1 MPKSVAA
8 GISGFIA
15 TCAHTFMVYGC
26 IFIFDGTG
34 IRAAL
39 EKIGMAGTGY
49 IGVIL
54 IGLPSEILEAVASLV
69 VCALVYAA
77 LFFAGKKKSKLS
89 QQ

>member
-1 MPKSVAA
+1 
-8 GISGFIA
+8 
-15 TCAHTFMVYGC
+15 
-26 IFIFDGTG
+26 
-34 IRAAL
+34 
-39 EKIGMAGTGY
+39 MAGTGY

-54 IGLPSEILEAVASLV
+54 VGLPSEILEAVASLV

>member
-1 MPKSVAA
+1 
-8 GISGFIA
+8 
-15 TCAHTFMVYGC
+15 MVYGC

-49 IGVIL
+49 FGVIL
-54 IGLPSEILEAVASLV
+54 VGLPSEILEAVASLV